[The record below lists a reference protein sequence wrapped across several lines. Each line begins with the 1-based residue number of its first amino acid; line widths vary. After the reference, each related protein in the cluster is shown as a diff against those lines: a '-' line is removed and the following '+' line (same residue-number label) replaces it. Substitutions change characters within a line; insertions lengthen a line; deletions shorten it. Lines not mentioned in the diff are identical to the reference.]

1 MALPSP
7 LKAEVHEITGE
18 VLESEALRV
27 EGLRQLRAAFAAQK
41 KAPKLVRDDDAFLL
55 AFLCVEC
62 AGRDCAWRCCA
73 LDAML
78 LSTRP
83 DAPCVCGVNPVP
95 TTTPPPGVRESTKF
109 RVRSKC

>member
-7 LKAEVHEITGE
+7 LKAEVHEVTGE

-55 AFLCVEC
+55 AFLRARKYEVPRALKVLNTFCSFWSSN
-62 AGRDCAWRCCA
+62 AHIIGARAAWRADTIHSCRAEAA
-73 LDAML
+73 LTL
-78 LSTRP
+78 
-83 DAPCVCGVNPVP
+83 
-95 TTTPPPGVRESTKF
+95 
-109 RVRSKC
+109 